1 MSKRYSKE
9 EKTALLKEL
18 RASGLSIPVFSRQTG
33 IADVTLY
40 KWRRESNVPV
50 KASRGDFIEI
60 GAAAQHYEIQRGAVI
75 LRVPATERVE
85 RLAEL
90 MNEL

>member
-1 MSKRYSKE
+1 MSKRYSKK
-9 EKTALLKEL
+9 EKSQVVQNL
-18 RASGLSIPVFSRQTG
+18 RKSGLSIPAFSRQAG

-40 KWRRESNVPV
+40 KWRRELSVPAKV
-50 KASRGDFIEI
+50 SKCDFIEI
-60 GAAAQHYEIQRGAVI
+60 GTPLHYEIQRGAVI

-90 MNEL
+90 MNGL

>member
-1 MSKRYSKE
+1 MSKRYSKK
-9 EKTALLKEL
+9 EKAHLLKEL
-18 RASGLSIPVFSRQTG
+18 RASGLSIPAFSRKTG

-40 KWRRESNVPV
+40 KWRKESKVP
-50 KASRGDFIEI
+50 AEESRGDFIEVG
-60 GAAAQHYEIQRGAVI
+60 GALHYEIQRGAVI
-75 LRVPATERVE
+75 LRVPATERVA